1 MDQFFQS
8 VANFFSGFFSGA
20 GLSIVKALAALVV
33 GLIIASLLV
42 ALVRSLAIKHRKLD
56 NAAASFVVSLTRAV
70 LYILVAIVVLGIAGV
85 NTASLIAAFAAV
97 ALAISLGL
105 QDTLAGLTNGIL
117 IIFTKPFRQGDYVSI
132 DGTEGT
138 VKEIRLFNTKLTTP
152 ENLDVIIP
160 NSKVLGANVV
170 NYSAMPLRRI
180 DIDVPVPY
188 DTDVETV
195 KHVLLSC
202 MTEDDRVVNL
212 PAPLCRLY
220 EYGSS
225 ALIYR
230 VRCWVPNGEYWN
242 TKFDLN
248 ERMLIRLRKNKIE
261 IPFDQMDVRIV
272 SDVKAIQPVEQA
284 SASENGEG
292 GEHAV

>member
-1 MDQFFQS
+1 MEQFLQS
-8 VANFFSGFFSGA
+8 VADFFAGFFSGA

-42 ALVRSLAIKHRKLD
+42 ALVRSITIKHRKLD

-70 LYILVAIVVLGIAGV
+70 LYILVAIIVLGVAGV

-105 QDTLAGLTNGIL
+105 QDTLSGLTNGIL

-160 NSKVLGANVV
+160 NSKVLGANVT

-188 DTDVETV
+188 STEVETV
-195 KHVLLSC
+195 KSILLGC
-202 MTEDDRVVNL
+202 LTEDERVVNL

-248 ERMLIRLRKNKIE
+248 ERIFTRLRENNIE
-261 IPFDQMDVRIV
+261 IPFDQMDVHIV
-272 SDVKAIQPVEQA
+272 SEGKNADAVAPADER
-284 SASENGEG
+284 EG
-292 GEHAV
+292 GDHVA

>member
-1 MDQFFQS
+1 MEEFLRS
-8 VANFFSGFFSGA
+8 VADFFAGFFAGT
-20 GLSIVKALAALVV
+20 GLSVVKALAVLVV
-33 GLIIASLLV
+33 GLIVAGLLV
-42 ALVRSLAIKHRKLD
+42 ALVRSIAIKHRRLD

-70 LYILVAIVVLGIAGV
+70 LYVLVAILVLSVAGV

-105 QDTLAGLTNGIL
+105 QDTLSGLTNGIL
-117 IIFTKPFRQGDYVSI
+117 IIFTKPFKQGDYVSI

-195 KHVLLSC
+195 KGILMGC
-202 MTEDDRVVNL
+202 MTEDERVVDI

-225 ALIYR
+225 ALVYR
-230 VRCWVPNGEYWN
+230 VRCWVPNGAYWDAR
-242 TKFDLN
+242 FDLN
-248 ERMLIRLRKNKIE
+248 ERMLIRLRENRIE
-261 IPFDQMDVRIV
+261 IPFDQLDVHIV
-272 SDVKAIQPVEQA
+272 SEAKMA
-284 SASENGEG
+284 SDAPAAEERKG
-292 GEHAV
+292 GDHVA